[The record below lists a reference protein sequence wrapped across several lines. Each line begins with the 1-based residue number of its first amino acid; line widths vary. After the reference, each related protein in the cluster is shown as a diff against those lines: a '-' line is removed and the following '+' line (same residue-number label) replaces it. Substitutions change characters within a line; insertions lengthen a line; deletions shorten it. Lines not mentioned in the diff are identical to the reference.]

1 MVSRKSTVRNGAP
14 NGRVSMMINC
24 VVDIPYLLFLLL
36 TYAGFRYLPTY
47 FVPLYS
53 NHVLSFALGGG
64 FYVHCCGRCVLPVI
78 LFFLWLKKMK
88 K

>member
-64 FYVHCCGRCVLPVI
+64 FTCIAAGVVCYRLYSFSYG
-78 LFFLWLKKMK
+78 
-88 K
+88 